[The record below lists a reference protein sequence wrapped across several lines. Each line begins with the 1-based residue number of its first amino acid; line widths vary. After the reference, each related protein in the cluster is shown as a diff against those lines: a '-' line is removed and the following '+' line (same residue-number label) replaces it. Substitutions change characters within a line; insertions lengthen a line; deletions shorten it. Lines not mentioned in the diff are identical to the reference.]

1 MRPVYTTLID
11 SETLAACMVDS
22 AGPLCI
28 IDCRADLA
36 DPTAGARAFAERH
49 LPGAQFLD
57 LEQDLSGPKTGKNG
71 RHPLPD
77 REVLAAKLARMG
89 VRHDTQV
96 ICYDAQ
102 GSAYAA
108 RLWWLLRWLGHPA
121 VAVLD
126 GGFQGWEA
134 SGGLVEY
141 SAPRNAVAGDFV
153 AGEPLTTVVD
163 AQRIMDNLTT
173 QQYRVVDARAAD
185 RYRGENETI
194 DPVGGHIPGAANR
207 FFKDNLDADGRFK
220 SPAVLREAFETVL
233 TTTAPAQAIMQCGS
247 GVTACHNLLA
257 LEIAGLPGAALYA
270 GSWSEW
276 IADPTHPV
284 ATGND
289 RDSLPQHI
297 G

>member
-11 SETLAACMVDS
+11 AETLSARIVES
-22 AGPLCI
+22 AGSICI
-28 IDCRADLA
+28 IDCRADLS

-49 LPGAQFLD
+49 LPGARFLD
-57 LEQDLSGPKTGKNG
+57 LEQDLSGPKTGQNG
-71 RHPLPD
+71 RHPLPERD
-77 REVLAAKLARMG
+77 VLAAKLARMG

-96 ICYDAQ
+96 VCYDAQ

-108 RLWWLLRWLGHPA
+108 RLWWLLRWLGHSA

-126 GGFQGWEA
+126 GGFQAWEA

-141 SAPRNAVAGDFV
+141 SAPRQPVQGDFA
-153 AGEPLTTVVD
+153 AGASLVSVVH
-163 AQRIMDNLTT
+163 AATIANNLTT
-173 QQYRVVDARAAD
+173 HQYLVVDARAAD

-207 FFKDNLDADGRFK
+207 FFKDNLEADGRFK
-220 SPAVLREAFETVL
+220 SPLALKEAFDAVLASTPS
-233 TTTAPAQAIMQCGS
+233 THAIMQCGS

-276 IADPTHPV
+276 IADSTRPV
-284 ATGND
+284 ATGGA
-289 RDSLPQHI
+289 PI
-297 G
+297 